1 MPSKD
6 ALIVVDVQNDFCPGG
21 ALAVKDGDQVVP
33 VLNRYIDKFIA
44 KRACRF
50 LPLATGIR
58 QRRVISIP
66 AVAPGRR
73 TVSKGAREPNFI
85 RT

>member
-21 ALAVKDGDQVVP
+21 ALTVKDGDQVVP
-33 VLNRYIDKFIA
+33 ALNRYIDKFT
-44 KRACRF
+44 RA
-50 LPLATGIR
+50 GIR

-66 AVAPGRR
+66 MVAPGRR
-73 TVSKGAREPNFI
+73 TVFKGAREPNFI